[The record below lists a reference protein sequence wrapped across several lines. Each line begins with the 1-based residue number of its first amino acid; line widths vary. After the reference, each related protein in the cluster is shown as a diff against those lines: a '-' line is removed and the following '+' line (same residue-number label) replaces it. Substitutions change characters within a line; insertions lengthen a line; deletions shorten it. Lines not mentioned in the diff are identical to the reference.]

1 MSAKNTEQTVTA
13 EQSGTTSSKSQLSE
27 YQSDTADNTLDLV
40 FGILKNSRR
49 RLVLEYLHDADDEV
63 TLSNLAE
70 HIAAI
75 ENDTTP
81 ERLTSSERKRVYVG
95 LYQCHLPKMDDAGAI
110 DYNQQRGLI
119 RRTEQTAAFEAYLQ
133 DGSDDQSRRWYR
145 YYGAIAA
152 LGILP
157 MLASALITLSPTVL
171 TGLYA
176 TILVGVGLCAL
187 SHWRMQSG
195 SHEADGRQ
203 MPT

>member
-1 MSAKNTEQTVTA
+1 
-13 EQSGTTSSKSQLSE
+13 LS
-27 YQSDTADNTLDLV
+27 D
-40 FGILKNSRR
+40 
-49 RLVLEYLHDADDEV
+49 
-63 TLSNLAE
+63 LAE

-119 RRTEQTAAFEAYLQ
+119 RRTEQTERFESYLKQ
-133 DGSDDQSRRWYR
+133 GSDEPSRRWYR

-152 LGILP
+152 LGVIP
-157 MLASALITLSPTVL
+157 MLVSGSVSATVL

-176 TILVGVGLCAL
+176 VILLAVGFCAV
-187 SHWRMQSG
+187 SHWWLQS
-195 SHEADGRQ
+195 SSDDDDGVQ
-203 MPT
+203 MPG